1 MNQRGKPDLKALF
14 QEEAVALHAAMQAS
28 ASDWV
33 KGRSQAKSQ
42 LLAQLHTLKGSARTV
57 GETALG
63 QWAHDFESWLESLPA
78 EAGSKTER
86 LLQRALDQLAQRL
99 DANASQAVV
108 PPEPKAESSGQ
119 VASRPAP
126 VRLSGEALQAL
137 MQANAQARAHL
148 NAMTAWIEEWTE
160 GLPAEATA
168 ELKQRHL
175 GLTRGLNHSDAVL
188 AGLRTVPISQIRQRV
203 ERSVR
208 QLSEK
213 LSKPVSI
220 EIESDLAEIDAL
232 LWERLQGSLEHLL
245 ANALDHGIESAALR
259 QQRAKPETAQLRLA
273 CRQEG
278 GQLLISLDDDGR
290 GIDLQ
295 RVRQRALQ
303 QQIDVDG
310 YSEQQLLQMVLLP
323 GFSTAAELSQTS
335 GRGVGLDAVSRE
347 IQSLGGRLE
356 LFSQTGV
363 GTRFVMRLPL
373 SLNRSQFMVLHLSG
387 QRFAL
392 PLLSVHAQLQLRPDQ
407 IKHALSQDPP
417 LLHDAS
423 GRYRCF
429 SLAAVLAIPEDGHRS
444 ERALICQSPDGPV
457 AWLCDGAETGAVEL
471 TVEPLAQDITAH
483 PAIVGLSCLA
493 DDILWVLDSD
503 RLWQSAALNS
513 TGGDGD

>member
-1 MNQRGKPDLKALF
+1 MSQRGKPDLKALF

-28 ASDWV
+28 ATEWV
-33 KGRSQAKSQ
+33 QGRTQAKSQ
-42 LLAQLHTLKGSARTV
+42 LLVHLHTLKGSARTV

-99 DANASQAVV
+99 DANTPQGAV
-108 PPEPKAESSGQ
+108 PPEPKAAAAAQ
-119 VASRPAP
+119 AATAQAA
-126 VRLSGEALQAL
+126 VRLSGESLQEL

-148 NAMTAWIEEWTE
+148 DAMTAWMETWAER
-160 GLPAEATA
+160 LPADSVA
-168 ELKQRHL
+168 ELRQRHL
-175 GLTRGLNHSDAVL
+175 GLTRGLNYSDSVL
-188 AGLRTVPISQIRQRV
+188 AGLRTVAISQLRQRV

-213 LSKPVSI
+213 LSKPASI
-220 EIESDLAEIDAL
+220 EIESDVAEIDAL
-232 LWERLQGSLEHLL
+232 LWERIQGSLEHLL

-259 QQRAKPETAQLRLA
+259 QQRAKPEIAQLRLT

-278 GQLLISLDDDGR
+278 AQLLISLDDDGR

-295 RVRQRALQ
+295 RVRQRALKQ
-303 QQIDVDG
+303 AIDIDG

-356 LFSQTGV
+356 LFSQPGV

-392 PLLSVHAQLQLRPDQ
+392 PLLSVHAQLQLRPEQ
-407 IKHALSQDPP
+407 LQHALSQDPP
-417 LLHDAS
+417 VLHDAS

-429 SLAAVLAIPEDGHRS
+429 PLAEVLEVPKAGHRP
-444 ERALICQSPDGPV
+444 EHALICQSPDGPV
-457 AWLCDGAETGAVEL
+457 AWLCDAAETGSQEL
-471 TVEPLAQDITAH
+471 TVEPLGSDIKAH
-483 PAIVGLSCLA
+483 PAIVGLSCVA
-493 DDILWVLDSD
+493 DDVLWVLDAD
-503 RLWQSAALNS
+503 RLWQSAVRSADGA
-513 TGGDGD
+513 GGD